1 MCFYPKGMM
10 KIIAINGSHT
20 GKRGYT
26 HFLIEKLF
34 NGAKQ
39 EGAECEEITLAKLKI
54 NICKGCS
61 VCNTEKHLLKC
72 IYEEKDDVT
81 MIFNKMRE
89 ADIIIYATPIYV
101 FNMSG
106 LMKVFLDRMNAT
118 GNSEDFKLSESG
130 LFFHHISRDICSKP
144 FVTLICHDNFENE
157 MSKNVVSYFRT
168 FSKFMDAPQ
177 IGTIIRRLGKLTGY
191 GKDSEKEKQYP
202 KILESYKAIEFAGKE
217 LVTKGKISK
226 KTQKTASRDIIPIPF
241 FSILKNFKAFKK
253 KALEKLKTE

>member
-1 MCFYPKGMM
+1 M

-34 NGAKQ
+34 SGARNK
-39 EGAECEEITLAKLKI
+39 GANCEEITLAELKI
-54 NICKGCS
+54 NICKGCG
-61 VCNTEKHLLKC
+61 VCNKEKHLLKC

-106 LMKVFLDRMNAT
+106 LMKVFLDRMNST
-118 GNSEDFKLSESG
+118 GNSNDFNLSESG
-130 LFFHHISRDICSKP
+130 LFFHHISKDIYSKP
-144 FVTLICHDNFENE
+144 FVTLICHDSFENE
-157 MSKNVVSYFRT
+157 TSKSVVTYFKT

-177 IGTIIRRLGKLTGY
+177 VGTIIRRSGKVTDH
-191 GKDSEKEKQYP
+191 GKSPEKEKLYP
-202 KILESYKAIEFAGKE
+202 KILGSYNALELAGKE
-217 LVTKGKISK
+217 LVNKGFIK
-226 KTQKTASRDIIPIPF
+226 KRTQKIASQDIIPVPF
-241 FSILKNFKAFKK
+241 FSILKHFKAFKI
-253 KALEKLKTE
+253 KAIEKLS

>member
-1 MCFYPKGMM
+1 M
-10 KIIAINGSHT
+10 KLVAINGSHS

-34 NGAKQ
+34 NGAKE
-39 EGAECEEITLAKLKI
+39 EGADCVEIALAELKI
-54 NICKGCS
+54 NICKGCG

-72 IYEEKDDVT
+72 IYEEKDDVA
-81 MIFNKMRE
+81 MIFDKMRE

-106 LMKVFLDRMNAT
+106 LMKVFFDRMNST
-118 GNSEDFKLSESG
+118 GNSGDFRLSESG
-130 LFFHHISRDICSKP
+130 LFFHHISKDICSKP

-157 MSKNVVSYFRT
+157 MSKNVVSYFQT

-177 IGTIIRRLGKLTGY
+177 VGTIIRRLGKLTGY
-191 GKDSEKEKQYP
+191 GKDPGKEKQYP
-202 KILESYKAIEFAGKE
+202 KVLESYKAIELAGKE
-217 LVTKGKISK
+217 FVTKGKISK

-241 FSILKNFKAFKK
+241 FSILKNFKWFKK

>member
-1 MCFYPKGMM
+1 M
-10 KIIAINGSHT
+10 KILAINGSHS

-34 NGAKQ
+34 EGAKNA
-39 EGAECEEITLAKLKI
+39 GADCEEITLAKLNI

-61 VCNTEKHLLKC
+61 VCNTDKHLLKC
-72 IYEEKDDVT
+72 IYEEKDDVA

-106 LMKVFLDRMNAT
+106 LMKVFIDRINAT
-118 GNSEDFKLSESG
+118 GNSKEFKLSDSG
-130 LFFHHISRDICSKP
+130 LFFHHISKDIYSKP
-144 FVTLICHDNFENE
+144 FVTLVCHDNFENE
-157 MSKNVVSYFRT
+157 MSKNVVSYFNT

-177 IGTIIRRLGKLTGY
+177 VGTIIRRSGKITGH
-191 GKDSEKEKQYP
+191 GKNPEKEKQYP
-202 KILESYKAIEFAGKE
+202 KILESYKAIELAGKE

-226 KTQKTASRDIIPIPF
+226 KTQKIASQDIIPVPF
-241 FSILKNFKAFKK
+241 FSILKNIKGFKK
-253 KALEKLKTE
+253 KALEKLKIE

>member
-1 MCFYPKGMM
+1 M

-34 NGAKQ
+34 SGARNK
-39 EGAECEEITLAKLKI
+39 GANCEEITLAELKI

-61 VCNTEKHLLKC
+61 VCNSEKHLLKC
-72 IYEEKDDVT
+72 IYEEKDDVA

-106 LMKVFLDRMNAT
+106 LMKVFIDRINAT
-118 GNSEDFKLSESG
+118 GNSNDFNLSESG
-130 LFFHHISRDICSKP
+130 LFFHHISKDIYSKP

-157 MSKNVVSYFRT
+157 TSKNVISYFKT
-168 FSKFMDAPQ
+168 FSRFMDAPQ
-177 IGTIIRRLGKLTGY
+177 VGTIIRRSGKITGH
-191 GKDSEKEKQYP
+191 GKDLNKEKQYP
-202 KILESYKAIEFAGKE
+202 KISESYKAIELAGEELAIQGKSARKIRE
-217 LVTKGKISK
+217 LVVRTLF
-226 KTQKTASRDIIPIPF
+226 QF
-241 FSILKNFKAFKK
+241 HFLVF
-253 KALEKLKTE
+253 

>member
-1 MCFYPKGMM
+1 M

-34 NGAKQ
+34 SGAQNK
-39 EGAECEEITLAKLKI
+39 GANCEEITLAELKI

-61 VCNTEKHLLKC
+61 VCNNKKHLLRC
-72 IYEEKDDVT
+72 IYEEKDDVA
-81 MIFNKMRE
+81 MIFDKMRE

-106 LMKVFLDRMNAT
+106 LMKIFIDRFNAT
-118 GNSEDFKLSESG
+118 GNSSDFNLSDSG
-130 LFFHHISRDICSKP
+130 LFFHHISKDIYSKP

-157 MSKNVVSYFRT
+157 TSKNVVSYFKT
-168 FSKFMDAPQ
+168 FSRFMDAPQ
-177 IGTIIRRLGKLTGY
+177 VGTIIRRSGKVTGH
-191 GKDSEKEKQYP
+191 GKDLEKEKKYP
-202 KILESYKAIEFAGKE
+202 KILESYKAIEVSGAE
-217 LVTKGKISK
+217 LATKGKISRK
-226 KTQKTASRDIIPIPF
+226 NQKIASQDIIPVPF

-253 KALEKLKTE
+253 KAIEKLS